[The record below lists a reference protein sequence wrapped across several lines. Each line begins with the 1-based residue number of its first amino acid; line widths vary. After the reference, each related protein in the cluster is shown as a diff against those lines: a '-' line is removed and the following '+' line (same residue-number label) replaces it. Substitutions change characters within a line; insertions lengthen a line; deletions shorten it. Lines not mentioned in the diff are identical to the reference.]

1 MSSAN
6 ERIDE
11 TLASHTGSAFLPL
24 ENMLNDVRALVHAH
38 LDEGALV
45 LEATAI
51 RLAFSIAVTML
62 AVLAVMLAWAIA
74 CAAGLYYLS
83 LATSLLWASVVGV
96 AVHLAIA
103 VALFRFACREIG
115 RIKAYF
121 SATVQVRETRPDPT
135 AVN

>member
-6 ERIDE
+6 KPVDE
-11 TLASHTGSAFLPL
+11 QCADHTGPTFFPL
-24 ENMLNDVRALVHAH
+24 EDVLNELRALVRAH

-45 LEATAI
+45 LEAAGI
-51 RLAFSIAVTML
+51 RLAFTIAITML

-83 LATSLLWASVVGV
+83 LATSLPWAIVIGV
-96 AVHLAIA
+96 AAHLAIA
-103 VALFRFACREIG
+103 VALFRFACGEIG

-121 SATVQVRETRPDPT
+121 SANAPAGESRSDYT

>member
-1 MSSAN
+1 MPSAN
-6 ERIDE
+6 EPIDE
-11 TLASHTGSAFLPL
+11 TLAGHTGSAFFPL
-24 ENMLNDVRALVHAH
+24 EDVLNELRVLVRTH

-45 LEATAI
+45 LEAAGI
-51 RLAFSIAVTML
+51 RLAFTIAVTML

-83 LATSLLWASVVGV
+83 LATSLPWAIVVGV
-96 AVHLAIA
+96 VAHLAIA
-103 VALFRFACREIG
+103 IALFRFACREIG

-121 SATVQVRETRPDPT
+121 SANAPAGESRSDSP